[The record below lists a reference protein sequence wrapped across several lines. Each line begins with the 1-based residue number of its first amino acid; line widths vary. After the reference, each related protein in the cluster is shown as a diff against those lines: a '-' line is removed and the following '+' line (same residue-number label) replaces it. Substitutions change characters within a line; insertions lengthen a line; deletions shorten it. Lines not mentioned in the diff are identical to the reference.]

1 MPTNPIY
8 NNLDPAWY
16 DFRNQGEAVTFK
28 PGFAREADAG
38 EKINNETADAGDLV
52 ITNAGGRTFR
62 VSDEIEKK
70 RWKLDGEK
78 PQTYMERGKLVSGHV
93 ATYAGPP
100 VMAVKAGE
108 SGFLP
113 APKEWQG
120 HSGWMLLPED
130 RIVRDQLPGKE
141 PVFYAMQ
148 KRQFEAAT
156 ESWTPPAPKAEPP
169 PRRFGMTG

>member
-38 EKINNETADAGDLV
+38 EKINGETADAGDLV

-70 RWKLDGEK
+70 RWKLDGES
-78 PQTYMERGKLVSGHV
+78 PRPIWSAASSSPAMWRPMPGH
-93 ATYAGPP
+93 
-100 VMAVKAGE
+100 
-108 SGFLP
+108 
-113 APKEWQG
+113 
-120 HSGWMLLPED
+120 
-130 RIVRDQLPGKE
+130 R
-141 PVFYAMQ
+141 
-148 KRQFEAAT
+148 
-156 ESWTPPAPKAEPP
+156 
-169 PRRFGMTG
+169 